1 MGDDELAEL
10 RKRRMA
16 QLQQQAGDQQGM
28 QEELERQQRQKSQIQ
43 MILMQVLEPDARE
56 RLNTIKLTKPEFAGA
71 VEQQLVALA
80 QSGRLQEEDY
90 RCTAQG
96 AAQAARAKE
105 AGLLHYQTIMKAGVL
120 YSGGKDSSLAS
131 IMLGTYHEVELNTF
145 VFDPLRQI
153 PALSAAAEALG
164 YPLKKR
170 VFEKGMLDK
179 MADLVIA
186 KGYPNDAI
194 NAVHQAAVES
204 LAAEYDVV
212 GDGTR
217 FDDRV
222 PMLSRETV
230 QSLMSRTGCS
240 YVRPLLGY
248 PRREVDRLADQLLVV
263 KYGETGAIPNGDY
276 ESEIRDAIRARGL
289 DPASLFPAHHEQSLV
304 VGRKA

>member
-1 MGDDELAEL
+1 
-10 RKRRMA
+10 
-16 QLQQQAGDQQGM
+16 
-28 QEELERQQRQKSQIQ
+28 
-43 MILMQVLEPDARE
+43 
-56 RLNTIKLTKPEFAGA
+56 
-71 VEQQLVALA
+71 
-80 QSGRLQEEDY
+80 
-90 RCTAQG
+90 
-96 AAQAARAKE
+96 
-105 AGLLHYQTIMKAGVL
+105 MKAGVL
-120 YSGGKDSSLAS
+120 YSGGKDSSLAA
-131 IMLGTYHEVELNTF
+131 ILLGTYYEVELNTF

-153 PALSAAAEALG
+153 PSLEAAAEALG
-164 YPLKKR
+164 FPLKKR
-170 VFEKGMLDK
+170 VFQEGMLK
-179 MADLVIA
+179 EMVDLVIA

-222 PMLSRETV
+222 PMLPREAV

-248 PRREVDRLADQLLVV
+248 PRREVDRLADQIFVV
-263 KYGETGAIPNGDY
+263 NYGETGTIRNGDY
-276 ESEIRDAIRARGL
+276 ESEIRDTIRARGL

>member
-1 MGDDELAEL
+1 
-10 RKRRMA
+10 
-16 QLQQQAGDQQGM
+16 
-28 QEELERQQRQKSQIQ
+28 
-43 MILMQVLEPDARE
+43 
-56 RLNTIKLTKPEFAGA
+56 
-71 VEQQLVALA
+71 
-80 QSGRLQEEDY
+80 
-90 RCTAQG
+90 
-96 AAQAARAKE
+96 
-105 AGLLHYQTIMKAGVL
+105 MKAGVL

-145 VFDPLRQI
+145 VFDPLRHI
-153 PALSAAAEALG
+153 PTIEAAAKALG

-170 VFEKGMLDK
+170 VFRQGMLDE
-179 MADLVIA
+179 MADMVIER
-186 KGYPNDAI
+186 GYPNDAI
-194 NAVHQAAVES
+194 NAVHLAALES

-222 PMLSRETV
+222 PMLPREAV

-240 YVRPLLGY
+240 YVRPLLGF

-263 KYGETGAIPNGDY
+263 KYGETGSIQNGDY
-276 ESEIRDAIRARGL
+276 ESEIRDAIRARGH